1 MKKSKIR
8 GKIQLLKD
16 LMDRRREESK
26 QILDRV
32 NPKFKL
38 SAENLVHYLSLRTL
52 DLRKIQDELS
62 EIGLSSLGSPEAY
75 AYRNIC
81 DLLTWLKYCEEN
93 GIEPS
98 QKQIP
103 SISYKKSRTVIT
115 KNTNRLFGRLP
126 KKKRVHIMVTM
137 PTEAAED
144 YTLVKGLIAEGMDI
158 ARINLGHDN
167 REIWQAIVAN
177 INVASNELGKK
188 CKVYCDLAG
197 PKIRTEKVFHE
208 NGKPVNAKKGKRLFI
223 GDQILLSKN
232 EQALDFGNKEYAAM
246 ATISTPSIIDD
257 LEKDQPIWF
266 DDGKMGGI
274 VELKS
279 ADSAVI
285 RFNKCRLKG
294 GRFRPGKGINLPQT
308 KLILPSLMPYDLD
321 HLDFVAQNADIIGYS
336 FVRTRKDVKTL
347 LEELDKHGGTK
358 KGGIVLKI
366 ENNEAFYNLPQLI
379 LEAMRLR
386 AVGVMLARGD
396 LAVEVGFERISEVQQ
411 EILSICEA
419 AHIPIIWATQ
429 VLENLAKKGLATRA
443 EISDVALAARA
454 ECVMLNKGPYILE
467 AVRSLADILNRM
479 TGQLNKNKFR
489 YRPLKIAKK
498 FFQAE
503 TDNKVS

>member
-1 MKKSKIR
+1 
-8 GKIQLLKD
+8 
-16 LMDRRREESK
+16 
-26 QILDRV
+26 
-32 NPKFKL
+32 
-38 SAENLVHYLSLRTL
+38 
-52 DLRKIQDELS
+52 
-62 EIGLSSLGSPEAY
+62 
-75 AYRNIC
+75 
-81 DLLTWLKYCEEN
+81 
-93 GIEPS
+93 
-98 QKQIP
+98 
-103 SISYKKSRTVIT
+103 
-115 KNTNRLFGRLP
+115 
-126 KKKRVHIMVTM
+126 
-137 PTEAAED
+137 
-144 YTLVKGLIAEGMDI
+144 
-158 ARINLGHDN
+158 
-167 REIWQAIVAN
+167 
-177 INVASNELGKK
+177 
-188 CKVYCDLAG
+188 
-197 PKIRTEKVFHE
+197 
-208 NGKPVNAKKGKRLFI
+208 
-223 GDQILLSKN
+223 
-232 EQALDFGNKEYAAM
+232 M